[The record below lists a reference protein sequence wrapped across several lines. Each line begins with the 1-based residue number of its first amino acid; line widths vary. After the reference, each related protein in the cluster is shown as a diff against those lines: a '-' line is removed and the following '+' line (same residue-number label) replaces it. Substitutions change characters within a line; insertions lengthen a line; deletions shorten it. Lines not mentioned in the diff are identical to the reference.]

1 LANWRKDRL
10 PNRTVADLLW
20 VKVKKHSAPK
30 TSGNKK
36 ASNSLVAVSS
46 AAVLAVYA
54 AGYTRTQAAATKLD
68 VQSVGRRAPAPPAA
82 RTEQPVEVAEP
93 KAAADTGPTPVVV
106 ASVKPVA
113 AAAPVEV
120 AKVVGKVETKAEV
133 AAPAPE
139 AAPVTV
145 AEAKAPEVK
154 AAEVKTAEAKP
165 APDPKT
171 NPAVPPWKDG
181 TYQGWGSCRHGDLEA
196 TVVIEGGRITSSTIS
211 QCLTRYSCDIIDALL
226 PEPPKKQSPNVSS
239 VSGATQSAD
248 AFYYALYDA
257 LAKAK

>member
-1 LANWRKDRL
+1 
-10 PNRTVADLLW
+10 

-68 VQSVGRRAPAPPAA
+68 VQSVGRRAPAPPPA
-82 RTEQPVEVAEP
+82 RTERPVELAEP
-93 KAAADTGPTPVVV
+93 KAAADTASKPESAKAV
-106 ASVKPVA
+106 ASVRLEA

-120 AKVVGKVETKAEV
+120 AKVVEKVEAKAEV
-133 AAPAPE
+133 AAPAPG
-139 AAPVTV
+139 PVSVAV

-154 AAEVKTAEAKP
+154 AADVKSAEAKP

>member
-1 LANWRKDRL
+1 
-10 PNRTVADLLW
+10 
-20 VKVKKHSAPK
+20 
-30 TSGNKK
+30 
-36 ASNSLVAVSS
+36 
-46 AAVLAVYA
+46 
-54 AGYTRTQAAATKLD
+54 
-68 VQSVGRRAPAPPAA
+68 
-82 RTEQPVEVAEP
+82 VEVAEP
-93 KAAADTGPTPVVV
+93 KAAADAASKPDVAASAKAV
-106 ASVKPVA
+106 ASVKPVT

-120 AKVVGKVETKAEV
+120 AKVVEKVEAKAEV
-133 AAPAPE
+133 AAPAPG
-139 AAPVTV
+139 PVPVAV

-154 AAEVKTAEAKP
+154 TADVKPAEAKP

>member
-1 LANWRKDRL
+1 
-10 PNRTVADLLW
+10 

-68 VQSVGRRAPAPPAA
+68 VQSVGRRAPAPPPA
-82 RTEQPVEVAEP
+82 RTERPVELAEP
-93 KAAADTGPTPVVV
+93 KAAADTASKPESAKAV
-106 ASVKPVA
+106 ASVRLEA

-120 AKVVGKVETKAEV
+120 TKVVEKVEAKAEV
-133 AAPAPE
+133 AAPAPV
-139 AAPVTV
+139 AA

-154 AAEVKTAEAKP
+154 TADVKSAEAKSAEAKP

>member
-1 LANWRKDRL
+1 M
-10 PNRTVADLLW
+10 
-20 VKVKKHSAPK
+20 
-30 TSGNKK
+30 
-36 ASNSLVAVSS
+36 AVSS

-68 VQSVGRRAPAPPAA
+68 VQSVGRRMPAPPPA

-93 KAAADTGPTPVVV
+93 KAAAETAPKPVMV
-106 ASVKPVA
+106 ASVKPVT
-113 AAAPVEV
+113 AAAPVES
-120 AKVVGKVETKAEV
+120 AQVVEKAEPK
-133 AAPAPE
+133 AAVVVPAPE
-139 AAPVTV
+139 PAPVAL

-154 AAEVKTAEAKP
+154 AAEVTAAEVKP

-211 QCLTRYSCDIIDALL
+211 QCLTRYSCDIIDTLL

>member
-1 LANWRKDRL
+1 
-10 PNRTVADLLW
+10 

-30 TSGNKK
+30 TNKK

-54 AGYTRTQAAATKLD
+54 AGYTRTQSAAAKLD
-68 VQSVGRRAPAPPAA
+68 VQSVGRRSPAPPSA
-82 RTEQPVEVAEP
+82 RGEQPVEPAEP
-93 KAAADTGPTPVVV
+93 KVASEAAPKPEIVAKAVASAEPV
-106 ASVKPVA
+106 ASVKPVPSVKPVT
-113 AAAPVEV
+113 AAAPVEA
-120 AKVVGKVETKAEV
+120 AKVVEKTEAKAE
-133 AAPAPE
+133 AAMPAPV
-139 AAPVTV
+139 AV

-154 AAEVKTAEAKP
+154 TPEAKTPEAKP

-226 PEPPKKQSPNVSS
+226 PEPPKKQSPNVSN

>member
-1 LANWRKDRL
+1 
-10 PNRTVADLLW
+10 
-20 VKVKKHSAPK
+20 VKVKKHSTPK

-68 VQSVGRRAPAPPAA
+68 VQAEGRRTPAAPPA
-82 RTEQPVEVAEP
+82 RTVAAVEIPAP
-93 KAAADTGPTPVVV
+93 KAATDPTPKTVLEASAKAV
-106 ASVKPVA
+106 APTPA
-113 AAAPVEV
+113 ATGVTPVEV
-120 AKVVGKVETKAEV
+120 AKVIEKAETKAEV
-133 AAPAPE
+133 AAPFVAPTPE
-139 AAPVTV
+139 PTPAV
-145 AEAKAPEVK
+145 AENKTSEVK
-154 AAEVKTAEAKP
+154 TAEVKTAEAKP

-181 TYQGWGSCRHGDLEA
+181 TYQGWGSCRHGDIEA

-226 PEPPKKQSPNVSS
+226 PEPPKKQSPNVSN